1 MMTNEPIADDVQAE
15 VKTWELPVIDEQKV
29 ETGTTNALGRTSEW
43 KYEPP
48 EEEEVIL
55 PPTLEEIEAIRQ
67 SAYEEGLEQGKQE
80 GLEKGYQEGVEKGQA
95 EGHEQGLQAG
105 QEQGL
110 QAGEAIVQENVS
122 AWQELMQKLHNPVES
137 VQQELQKELVA
148 LSVGLARAVI
158 KQEVHTNPEVI
169 FQALA
174 EGLKVLP
181 IGEKSY
187 QIRMNPED
195 ILLIKSQYSE
205 EDIER
210 HRWILIDAP
219 ELARGGCDITTDNN
233 AVDLTIERR
242 CRDVLDKFLHEQG
255 LSSEVVAND

>member
-1 MMTNEPIADDVQAE
+1 MINDETLTEVLAE
-15 VKTWELPVIDEQKV
+15 DAKAWELPIIDDAKKEEGV
-29 ETGTTNALGRTSEW
+29 TNAFGRTSEW

-48 EEEEVIL
+48 EVEEEIL

-67 SAYEEGLEQGKQE
+67 NAYEEGFEQGKQE
-80 GLEKGYQEGVEKGQA
+80 GTQLGHQEGFEKGQA
-95 EGHEQGLQAG
+95 EGHEQGVQAG
-105 QEQGL
+105 HQEGLQSGEAVIQEQ
-110 QAGEAIVQENVS
+110 AAV
-122 AWQELMQKLHNPVES
+122 WQQLMQQLHTPVDA
-137 VQQELQKELVA
+137 VQQVLQKELVA

-158 KQEVHTNPEVI
+158 KQEVSTNPEVI

-187 QIRMNPED
+187 QIRMNPDD
-195 ILLIKSQYSE
+195 IALIKAQYSP
-205 EDIER
+205 EDLER
-210 HRWILIDAP
+210 HNWILIEAP
-219 ELARGGCDITTDNN
+219 ELTRGGCDISTENN

-255 LSSEVVAND
+255 LSSEVASGD